1 MEEKEV
7 VIDNPVVIGE
17 VTLVPIARVLVNYW
31 HGKGGIS
38 FFSVKQPVA
47 VIMVSPAMKRAFRV
61 TGEEA
66 PIDQLV
72 AEFPAIEEVLQRL

>member
-17 VTLVPIARVLVNYW
+17 VTLIPIARVLVHYW

-38 FFSVKQPVA
+38 FFAVKQPVA
-47 VIMVSPAMKRAFRV
+47 VIVVSPPAKRAFRV
-61 TGEEA
+61 TGEEVS
-66 PIDQLV
+66 IDQLV
-72 AEFPAIEEVLQRL
+72 AEFPTIEGALPK